1 MVPQTLLMKKLLLT
15 ALLAFCAAWLAFTR
29 NSRPPAA
36 SSRQR
41 PAVPSDTALIPSDTA
56 APILTT
62 IVVSPVTTHPSA
74 ATVAPGRPPATA
86 SGTQRLAAG
95 EAGRPNP
102 AVPPRPVTL
111 RVFIRDSS
119 LSLSGLIL
127 EWELQ
132 VNGVLRQK
140 GTVSNIVIGPQRS
153 TLVHLPV
160 RPPVADGD
168 EAFLQVQYRYRKA
181 APSAPSAPTGRPAS
195 PAPGTRQPI
204 VAAARTGPVIAE
216 AQLLLKASAG
226 NDLVIR
232 PSGELS
238 FTDSN
243 DIFTIQSPA
252 VHLEF
257 NKQTGW
263 LQRYTVKGTV
273 LLDDTAGLR
282 SIFWLPGSDD
292 TAEPWLEAT
301 RDPRLQL
308 FSTSTGS
315 EMVIVRA
322 EYTLPAT
329 SCLMHLSY
337 TVNAL
342 GEIGVEQS
350 LESDSTQKGWP
361 LPCFGMQWAL
371 PAGFDSIAYYGLGVR
386 QPDSGRA
393 AATRIGIYRQ
403 LLSAPPSAPPSPDS
417 HSRGM
422 ATATAVRWWKIT
434 GPGHSGLLITADS
447 SLFNGSALHAS
458 PIRLNIYYRQPATV
472 SAFDDHPGLSLH
484 LPYGNYRYGYKVTP
498 VTTDHP

>member
-1 MVPQTLLMKKLLLT
+1 MVPQTLRMKKLMLT
-15 ALLAFCAAWLAFTR
+15 ALLCLCAAWLAFTR
-29 NSRPPAA
+29 NSPPPAA

-41 PAVPSDTALIPSDTA
+41 VAVLSDTA

-62 IVVSPVTTHPSA
+62 IVIA
-74 ATVAPGRPPATA
+74 PATA
-86 SGTQRLAAG
+86 
-95 EAGRPNP
+95 RPNP
-102 AVPPRPVTL
+102 ATPPRPVTL
-111 RVFIRDSS
+111 RVFVRDSS
-119 LSLSGLIL
+119 LSLTGLVL

-140 GTVSNIVIGPQRS
+140 GAVSNLVIGPQH
-153 TLVHLPV
+153 TALVHLPV
-160 RPPVADGD
+160 RPPTADSA

-181 APSAPSAPTGRPAS
+181 APATGPRQPGS
-195 PAPGTRQPI
+195 PGTNARQPSSSASSPRQPMSAI
-204 VAAARTGPVIAE
+204 TRMGPVIAE
-216 AQLLLKASAG
+216 AQLLLKAPTG
-226 NDLVIR
+226 NDLDIR
-232 PSGELS
+232 PAGELS
-238 FTDSN
+238 FTDTN
-243 DIFTIQSPA
+243 DIFTIQSPTI
-252 VHLEF
+252 HLEF

-263 LQRYTVKGTV
+263 LQRYTVKGAV
-273 LLDDTAGLR
+273 LLDDTVGLR
-282 SIFWLPGSDD
+282 SVFWLPDGGVTSRSQPAAGD

-342 GEIGVEQS
+342 GEIGIGQS

-386 QPDSGRA
+386 QPDSVRPA
-393 AATRIGIYRQ
+393 AKRIGIYRQ
-403 LLSAPPSAPPSPDS
+403 LLSASPPPDT

-422 ATATAVRWWKIT
+422 TTATAVRWWKIT

-447 SLFNGSALHAS
+447 SLFNGNALHAS
-458 PIRLNIYYRQPATV
+458 PILLSIYYRQPATG
-472 SAFDDHPGLSLH
+472 SGFDDAPGLSFH

>member
-1 MVPQTLLMKKLLLT
+1 MVPQTLRMKKLMLT
-15 ALLAFCAAWLAFTR
+15 ALLCLCAAWLAFTR
-29 NSRPPAA
+29 NSPPPAA

-41 PAVPSDTALIPSDTA
+41 VAVLSDTT

-62 IVVSPVTTHPSA
+62 IVTA
-74 ATVAPGRPPATA
+74 AVPAH
-86 SGTQRLAAG
+86 
-95 EAGRPNP
+95 PNP

-119 LSLSGLIL
+119 LSLSGLVL

-132 VNGVLRQK
+132 VNGVTRQK
-140 GTVSNIVIGPQRS
+140 GAVSNLVIGPQHT

-160 RPPVADGD
+160 RPPVADSD

-181 APSAPSAPTGRPAS
+181 TPAAGIRRPATPATNTRQPGS
-195 PAPGTRQPI
+195 PATSTRQPI
-204 VAAARTGPVIAE
+204 AAATPMGPVIAE
-216 AQLLLKASAG
+216 AQLLLKAPAG

-232 PSGELS
+232 PAGELS
-238 FTDSN
+238 FTDTN

-252 VHLEF
+252 IHLEF

-263 LQRYTVKGTV
+263 LQRYTVKGVV

-282 SIFWLPGSDD
+282 SVFWLPGGGDAPSRSRPAAGD
-292 TAEPWLEAT
+292 TTSRPAAGDTTEPWLEAT

-337 TVNAL
+337 TVNAS
-342 GEIGVEQS
+342 GEIGIEQS

-386 QPDSGRA
+386 QPDSVRA
-393 AATRIGIYRQ
+393 AAKRIGIYRQ
-403 LLSAPPSAPPSPDS
+403 LLSAPPSPDT
-417 HSRGM
+417 HSREM
-422 ATATAVRWWKIT
+422 TTATAVRWWKIT

-447 SLFNGSALHAS
+447 SQFNGSALYAS
-458 PIRLNIYYRQPATV
+458 SIRLNIYYRQPAG
-472 SAFDDHPGLSLH
+472 SAFDDAPGLSFH
-484 LPYGNYRYGYKVTP
+484 LPYGNYRYGYKITP
-498 VTTDHP
+498 VTAVHP

>member
-1 MVPQTLLMKKLLLT
+1 M
-15 ALLAFCAAWLAFTR
+15 
-29 NSRPPAA
+29 S
-36 SSRQR
+36 
-41 PAVPSDTALIPSDTA
+41 
-56 APILTT
+56 
-62 IVVSPVTTHPSA
+62 VTT
-74 ATVAPGRPPATA
+74 RM
-86 SGTQRLAAG
+86 
-95 EAGRPNP
+95 
-102 AVPPRPVTL
+102 
-111 RVFIRDSS
+111 
-119 LSLSGLIL
+119 
-127 EWELQ
+127 
-132 VNGVLRQK
+132 
-140 GTVSNIVIGPQRS
+140 
-153 TLVHLPV
+153 
-160 RPPVADGD
+160 
-168 EAFLQVQYRYRKA
+168 
-181 APSAPSAPTGRPAS
+181 
-195 PAPGTRQPI
+195 
-204 VAAARTGPVIAE
+204 GPVIAE
-216 AQLLLKASAG
+216 AQLLLKASTG

-232 PSGELS
+232 PAGELS
-238 FTDSN
+238 FTDTN

-252 VHLEF
+252 IHLEF

-263 LQRYTVKGTV
+263 LQRYTVKGAV

-282 SIFWLPGSDD
+282 SVFWLPGGDS
-292 TAEPWLEAT
+292 AEPWLEAT

-322 EYTLPAT
+322 EYTLPPT

-342 GEIGVEQS
+342 GEVGIEQS

-386 QPDSGRA
+386 QPDSVRP

-403 LLSAPPSAPPSPDS
+403 LLSAPPSPDT

-422 ATATAVRWWKIT
+422 TTATAIRWWKIT

-458 PIRLNIYYRQPATV
+458 PILLNIYYRQPATA
-472 SAFDDHPGLSLH
+472 SAFDDAPGLSFH

-498 VTTDHP
+498 VTADHP